1 VTAFENFV
9 RAGVGFMNGDESD
22 AGDGD
27 ESAVDDGRDT
37 L

>member
-9 RAGVGFMNGDESD
+9 RAGVGFMGDGSD